1 MLLFIDNYDS
11 FTYNIVQY
19 LGELGQD
26 VSVRCNDAVSLDE
39 IAALNPRYL
48 VIGPGPC
55 TPKEAGISVAA
66 MRHFAGKIPIWA
78 CAWGIKP
85 SAKRLAA
92 RWFAPTP

>member
-55 TPKEAGISVAA
+55 TPKEAGISVRAKSP
-66 MRHFAGKIPIWA
+66 FWA